1 MKKIFVIIA
10 SVVMSLVVIMVIVMS
25 LVKVNVKIDYDGDPK
40 QIYIYNQSTDAI
52 SHTSGGSKINY
63 FTKENEEYS
72 EILSYLNKATN
83 ISVFE
88 RLLNNST
95 LKNEVEQDFDGTYT
109 KWSTEL
115 KKKNIV
121 IELVYDSKQRD
132 SVVYYK
138 GDSKVISYYTLAF
151 VIPVG
156 GGVRDVVVYFSSTN
170 DTTRKEVEYTQNKP
184 IHFKIKADKL
194 IKYVKSM

>member
-109 KWSTEL
+109 KCSTEL

-121 IELVYDSKQRD
+121 ILMSLVLSVGYLISEEPLSKSELCLVNDNYNPNWADDYDKLSKEG
-132 SVVYYK
+132 K
-138 GDSKVISYYTLAF
+138 LAWGTMETVIGFGIGIINPIAGVAYTL
-151 VIPVG
+151 
-156 GGVRDVVVYFSSTN
+156 
-170 DTTRKEVEYTQNKP
+170 
-184 IHFKIKADKL
+184 
-194 IKYVKSM
+194 

>member
-121 IELVYDSKQRD
+121 ILMSLVLSVGYLISEEPLSKSELCLVNDNYNPNWADDYDKLSKEG
-132 SVVYYK
+132 K
-138 GDSKVISYYTLAF
+138 LAWGTMETVIGFGIGIINPIAGVAYTL
-151 VIPVG
+151 
-156 GGVRDVVVYFSSTN
+156 
-170 DTTRKEVEYTQNKP
+170 
-184 IHFKIKADKL
+184 
-194 IKYVKSM
+194 